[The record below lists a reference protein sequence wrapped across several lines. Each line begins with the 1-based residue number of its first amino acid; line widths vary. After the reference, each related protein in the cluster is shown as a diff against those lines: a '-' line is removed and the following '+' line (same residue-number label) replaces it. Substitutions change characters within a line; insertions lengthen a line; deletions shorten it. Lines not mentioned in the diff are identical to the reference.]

1 MVDDNGGE
9 GGHREILGIEKIRH
23 QRQRLV
29 RVDVGLDD
37 LSFGGKN
44 GRLLQ
49 QVCWHQEVA
58 NA

>member
-1 MVDDNGGE
+1 MVDDDGGE
-9 GGHREILGIEKIRH
+9 GGHREIFGVEKIRH

-29 RVDVGLDD
+29 RVNVRLDD

-49 QVCWHQEVA
+49 QVCRHQEVA